1 MSVLMREVT
10 LDDLPEVLRLYYEA
24 GVDRELWQDLAA
36 AEALFTRLQH
46 YPNYTIWL
54 AMLAVSSSQAVGT
67 FSLLIMD
74 SLVHSGTPAGVVE
87 GVAVDPS
94 FQGQGIGR
102 QMMQHAIALC
112 RDAGCYK
119 MSLSTNLKREKAHA
133 FYESL
138 GFEKRGY
145 SFSMPLDE

>member
-1 MSVLMREVT
+1 MSVWMREVT
-10 LDDLPEVLRLYYEA
+10 VDDLSEVLRLYYEA
-24 GVDRELWQDLAA
+24 GVDHTPWTDLAA
-36 AEALFTRLQH
+36 AAQLFQRLRH
-46 YPNYTIWL
+46 YPNYTMWL
-54 AMLAVSSSQAVGT
+54 AVLAASPSQAVGT

-87 GVAVDPS
+87 GVAVDPD

-102 QMMQHAIALC
+102 QMMQHAIAQC
-112 RDAGCYK
+112 RAAGCYK
-119 MSLSTNLKREKAHA
+119 MSLSTNLKREPAHA

-145 SFSMPLDE
+145 SFSMPLDD